1 MVIIWILQTLCVS
14 VAVVSHTPIDQI
26 ENKGTGVVSVGGP
39 TSYGGLTAKSCGFNV
54 KLVTKI
60 GLDFPE
66 DFKDLLRERGLT
78 ISSNCIS
85 NSKPTTRFK
94 LVLKDHERDL
104 FLLARCD
111 DITADDIEFNT
122 DACIVSPIINEVRA
136 DAFTKISQKTGFI
149 FLDPQGLVRKVRNDG
164 SCYIGRTEM
173 SIDRRKI
180 NAIKVDEEEAFAL
193 TGERGIDALKTL
205 GIETAILT
213 SKNKTTM
220 LHQERLYAIATE
232 LIEAKDST
240 GIGDIFAGAYTC
252 AFVENSDAKWAL
264 CFGVAAAVT
273 ALKTNTAGISKIP
286 MRKDVEEYAST
297 LHDRLKILSV

>member
-1 MVIIWILQTLCVS
+1 MPQSLCVS

-26 ENKGTGVVSVGGP
+26 ENKGMSVTSVGGP
-39 TSYGGLTAKSCGFNV
+39 TSYCGLTAKEFGFKV

-66 DFKDLLRERGLT
+66 DFKKLLDEKGLT

-85 NSKPTTRFK
+85 ANSPSTRFK

-104 FLLARCD
+104 FLLERCD
-111 DITADDIEFNT
+111 DITAEDIELDT
-122 DACIVSPIINEVRA
+122 DACIVSPIINEVRP
-136 DAFTKISQKTGFI
+136 DALAKISQQAGFI
-149 FLDPQGLVRKVRNDG
+149 FLDPQGFVRKVRNDG

-173 SIDRRKI
+173 NVDRSSI

-193 TGERGIDALKTL
+193 TGTNGIDALKKL
-205 GIETAILT
+205 EIETAILT

-220 LHQERLYAIATE
+220 LHKERVYEITTE
-232 LIEAKDST
+232 FVEAQDST
-240 GIGDIFAGAYTC
+240 GIGDIFAAAYTC
-252 AFVENSDAKWAL
+252 TFVKNSDARWAL

-273 ALKTNTAGISKIP
+273 ALKTNAMGISKIP
-286 MRKDVEEYAST
+286 ARKDIEGYASI
-297 LHDRLKILSV
+297 LHDSIKSISV